1 MHYDL
6 GYFDLEQKTLQTID
20 NPFGT
25 RLSPMSSVRSV
36 THVSGSDTIDFLAVP
51 RDVLI

>member
-1 MHYDL
+1 MARPWMPSRGRSL
-6 GYFDLEQKTLQTID
+6 GPPLASLEKRNPLQPFD

-36 THVSGSDTIDFLAVP
+36 TYVSGLDN
-51 RDVLI
+51 